1 MKIKKIFSLLCKVDC
16 VEFVYLRKKCF
27 YVISLFLLFVLSSCE
42 EKETR
47 MIVCWGDS
55 LTAPHFSS
63 SWKGK
68 IKYLLFGDD
77 SYPAVLQSKLGEG
90 YNIVN
95 AGVGGENTLTIMA
108 RQGAYPMTLAHDVT
122 IYRDENKSYDKFVG
136 DRDIPAF
143 YSSYNGKPV
152 TPLLQ
157 LGWDEESPAKMN
169 PCYIDGEEYVFISDS
184 HFWKEDGKYV
194 FEYNYNIDS
203 KKKIIE
209 TKILKKDTA
218 IETYAMRHLRN
229 AYANVFFMG
238 QNGGF
243 KDVADLIVQY
253 KAMIDYSRC
262 DKYVIV
268 GFHKPNPCIP
278 TITRMKEMEDSLQQA
293 FGNHYIN
300 LRDYMVKNGLKDAV
314 LTPTNVD
321 NDSISKEQV
330 PPQLIPDGCH
340 FTSEGYCL
348 LAELVRM
355 KMVELG
361 YISDKE

>member
-1 MKIKKIFSLLCKVDC
+1 MKVKKIFSLLRKVDW
-16 VEFVYLRKKCF
+16 VETVYISKECF
-27 YVISLFLLFVLSSCE
+27 YVVMLFLLFALVSCE
-42 EKETR
+42 EKDTR

-55 LTAPHFSS
+55 LTAPHCSS

-68 IKYLLFGDD
+68 IKSMLLGDN
-77 SYPAVLQSKLGEG
+77 SYPAVLQSRLGGE

-122 IYRDENKSYDKFVG
+122 LYRDENKNYDMFVG
-136 DRDIPAF
+136 NRDVTAF

-157 LGWDEESPAKMN
+157 LGWNEEAPAKMN
-169 PCYIDGEEYVFISDS
+169 PCYIDGQEYAFSSDS
-184 HFWKEDGKYV
+184 HFWKENGKYV
-194 FEYNYNIDS
+194 FEYNYYIES

-209 TKILKKDTA
+209 TKILKKGTA
-218 IETYAMRHLRN
+218 VETYAMRHLRN
-229 AYANVFFMG
+229 AYANIFFMG

-243 KDVADLIVQY
+243 KDVADLITQY

-262 DKYVIV
+262 DKYIIV
-268 GFHKPNPCIP
+268 GFHKPNMCIP
-278 TITRMKEMEDSLQQA
+278 TIARMKEMEDSLLQA

-300 LRDYMVKNGLKDAV
+300 LREYMVTNGLKDAA
-314 LTPTNVD
+314 LTPTDVD
-321 NDSISKEQV
+321 NDSISKGQV

-340 FTSEGYCL
+340 FTSSGYRL
-348 LAELVRM
+348 LAELVR
-355 KMVELG
+355 KRMVELG
-361 YISDKE
+361 YVPSE